1 MAATADLAI
10 DIKSA
15 RFVREFS
22 TFVERESVRYT
33 PRARALLAIEGR
45 RASEAY
51 EEAGEAAALASVA
64 DAPWRAYLDRVWLA
78 TVPRAGELVNELLVK
93 AGPPDIFLQ
102 ATVRWLRLNAGD
114 RVEGITQTSRDEI
127 GNQIRIGVQ
136 KGEGRQQIA
145 DRIVRHRRSIA
156 PERAVTIA
164 RTEVHAAANYGSL
177 VAAADVR
184 VPMKKVWVAQADGRT
199 RATHAAAAGQ
209 TRDLADLFTVG
220 GYLLGFPGDSSR
232 GAPAKEV
239 VSCRCVMSYQVER
252 RPARPRRAA

>member
-1 MAATADLAI
+1 MSATAGLTP
-10 DIKSA
+10 DIKSS

-22 TFVERESVRYT
+22 TFVERESVRWT
-33 PRARALLAIEGR
+33 PRARALLLIEGR

-51 EEAGEAAALASVA
+51 EEDGEAAALASVA
-64 DAPWRAYLDRVWLA
+64 DAPWRAYIDRVWLA
-78 TVPRAGELVNELLVK
+78 TVPRAGELVNDLLVK

-127 GNQIRIGVQ
+127 GNQIRIGVS
-136 KGEGRQQIA
+136 KGESRDEIA
-145 DRIVRHRRSIA
+145 ARIVKHRRSIA
-156 PERAVTIA
+156 PERAQVIA
-164 RTEVHAAANYGSL
+164 RTEVHTAANYGSL

-184 VPMKKVWVAQADGRT
+184 VPMRKVWVAQADGRT

-209 TRDLADLFTVG
+209 ERALADMFTVG
-220 GYLLGFPGDSSR
+220 GYLLGFPGDSSH
-232 GAPAKEV
+232 GAPAALIV
-239 VSCRCVMSYQVER
+239 NCRCVMSYQVER